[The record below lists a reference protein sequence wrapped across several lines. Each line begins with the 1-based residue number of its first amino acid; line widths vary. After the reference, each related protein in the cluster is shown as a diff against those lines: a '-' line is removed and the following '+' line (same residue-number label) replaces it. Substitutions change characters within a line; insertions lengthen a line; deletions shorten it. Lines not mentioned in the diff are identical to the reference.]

1 MKSLVF
7 SLRSIYHLQKVA
19 QRVHATTGQRFQLS
33 EQASLVNMLATA
45 CKSKDA
51 SVQGF
56 LTSFAGQLDK
66 ATLRELSRRGIQ
78 LSAPSR
84 HAA

>member
-19 QRVHATTGQRFQLS
+19 QRVHATTGERFRLS
-33 EQASLVNMLATA
+33 DQADLVRLLSTA
-45 CKSKDA
+45 SSSKDA

-56 LTSFAGQLDK
+56 LNSFAGQLDK
-66 ATLRELSRRGIQ
+66 TALRELNRRGIR
-78 LSAPSR
+78 L
-84 HAA
+84 AA